1 MSMKYEDFKK
11 QAISAVREE
20 MNTQRII
27 YNDLIEEEPDS
38 EYEFALMRRACI
50 EGIARG
56 AIAIVKKSDYT
67 YNHIEKLEKSITRLI
82 DEYKE

>member
-1 MSMKYEDFKK
+1 MSMKYEDFRK
-11 QAISAVREE
+11 QVLSAVREE
-20 MNTQRII
+20 MNTQRMI

-38 EYEFALMRRACI
+38 KYEYSLMKKACI

-56 AIAIVKKSDYT
+56 VVAIVKKTEYS
-67 YNHIEKLEKSITRLI
+67 YNQNAKLEKSITKLI

>member
-1 MSMKYEDFKK
+1 MKYEDYKK
-11 QAISAVREE
+11 QIISAVREE
-20 MNTQRII
+20 MNTQRMI

-56 AIAIVKKSDYT
+56 AIAIVKKSEYS
-67 YNHIEKLEKSITRLI
+67 YNQIEKLEKSISKQI

>member
-1 MSMKYEDFKK
+1 MRYEDYKK
-11 QAISAVREE
+11 QIISAVREE
-20 MNTQRII
+20 MNTQRMI

-56 AIAIVKKSDYT
+56 AIAIVKKSDYS
-67 YNHIEKLEKSITRLI
+67 YNNIAKLEKSITKQI